1 MLIKCNMSGG
11 SHLRPHP
18 TQVPER
24 QNIAKKFELAGASD
38 DYLFAFGS
46 SDYCDFNIRNKDG
59 GKVTYLPGLAAAM
72 RYSELPVV
80 FFTCYD
86 VGPNETLGVF
96 VRHVVCCVAD
106 RSQSAVFFF
115 DMRNLRQ
122 ISDVMKRTLE
132 REFSKLAGK
141 PMELINS
148 ACLERKKCVYL
159 QRFKGDQEMGW
170 CIGWALFFL
179 DHLVKTAGFATMT
192 KEQRKKHIAGLYRD
206 VDHQLATPKSNHFIE
221 VYYIELMGL

>member
-1 MLIKCNMSGG
+1 MSGG
-11 SHLRPHP
+11 AGDDHLRPHP
-18 TQVPER
+18 TQVPEH
-24 QNIAKKFELAGASD
+24 QNIAKKFEIAGGSD

-46 SDYCDFNIRNKDG
+46 SDYCDFNIRNKEKG
-59 GKVTYLPGLAAAM
+59 SVVVFSGLRAAL
-72 RYSELPVV
+72 RYSEIPVV

-115 DMRNLRQ
+115 DMRDLRQ

-159 QRFKGDQEMGW
+159 QRFKGEKEMGW

-179 DHLVKTAGFATMT
+179 DHIVKTTTFARMT
-192 KEQRKKHIAGLYRD
+192 KDNRKKHIAALYRD
-206 VDHQLATPKSNHFIE
+206 IDHQLATPKSNHFIE
-221 VYYIELMGL
+221 AYYIQLMGF